1 MLTRTQQPAVAE
13 PSAPAAC
20 RSLNAASMLHV
31 PEVAALG
38 RHPSTGQDELLA
50 WPHEGKLGH
59 VIMASNNRPTQN
71 RQSTAR
77 AG

>member
-1 MLTRTQQPAVAE
+1 
-13 PSAPAAC
+13 
-20 RSLNAASMLHV
+20 MLHV

-38 RHPSTGQDELLA
+38 RHPTTGQDELLA

-59 VIMASNNRPTQN
+59 FIMASNNRPTQN
-71 RQSTAR
+71 RQSSAR

>member
-50 WPHEGKLGH
+50 WPHEG
-59 VIMASNNRPTQN
+59 
-71 RQSTAR
+71 
-77 AG
+77 